1 MSSDSAPDH
10 DERSTRDRILD
21 AAETC
26 LRRDGI
32 RRTTAAGVAAEAGV
46 SRAWLYRV
54 FPNKSVLL
62 SAALVR
68 RDEAFWAD
76 AQTQVEQA
84 DGFAAKVAA
93 AVLLSRAAPFGPLA
107 TELRDR
113 EPDAFAAVI
122 GTFVADIVPG
132 LTWFWQAH
140 LTAARDAGDLRADLD
155 ITSATEWVIRILV
168 SLVGVPGAA
177 VDIDDRASLT
187 AYLETYLMPSLRP
200 APEPPAKKCP

>member
-1 MSSDSAPDH
+1 VP
-10 DERSTRDRILD
+10 EQPSTRDRILD
-21 AAETC
+21 AAEAC

-46 SRAWLYRV
+46 SRAWLYRT

-76 AQTQVEQA
+76 AQAQVERA

-113 EPDAFAAVI
+113 EPDAFAAII
-122 GTFVADIVPG
+122 GTFVEDIVPG
-132 LTWFWQAH
+132 LTWFWTAH
-140 LTAARDAGDLRADLD
+140 LTEARDAGLVRADLD
-155 ITSATEWVIRILV
+155 LESATEWVIRILV
-168 SLVGVPGAA
+168 SLVGVPGTS
-177 VDIDDRASLT
+177 VDIDDARSLE
-187 AYLETYLMPSLRP
+187 AYLETYLMPALR
-200 APEPPAKKCP
+200 